1 MFTCFDNRSFY
12 NIYMAYS
19 LPQLYAK
26 VLLKTAQLHG
36 FIFSERLFSTLK
48 ILKFKWKYN
57 FSFLDVLN
65 SNLNDKR

>member
-1 MFTCFDNRSFY
+1 
-12 NIYMAYS
+12 MAYS